1 MKTRRIVMV
10 GLLTAMYVVL
20 SLYLT
25 VTLWNYKLTFEALPI
40 LICALMYGPADGFLV
55 GFLGSFLNQML
66 TYGFTST
73 TLLWVLPHAASGLF
87 AGWLGKRIKRPLK
100 PAVTCLVT
108 VSSALAVTALNT
120 FAMYVD
126 SKVNGYYSKA
136 FIFGALGARLLTG
149 IAMAV
154 AFSLLLPVLRDR
166 LEKAVGRD

>member
-1 MKTRRIVMV
+1 MV

-108 VSSALAVTALNT
+108 VSSALAVTALN
-120 FAMYVD
+120 D
-126 SKVNGYYSKA
+126 PSGYFVMKG
-136 FIFGALGARLLTG
+136 GAEHIRHVCGQQSERILFESVRFRSARRQVADRHRDGCRFFPGASCSSG
-149 IAMAV
+149 
-154 AFSLLLPVLRDR
+154 
-166 LEKAVGRD
+166 